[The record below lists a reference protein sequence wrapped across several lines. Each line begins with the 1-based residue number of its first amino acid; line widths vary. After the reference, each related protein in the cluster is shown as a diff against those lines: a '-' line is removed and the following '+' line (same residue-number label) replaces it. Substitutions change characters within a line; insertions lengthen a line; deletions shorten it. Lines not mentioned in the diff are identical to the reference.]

1 MADFTPEQMA
11 AIAKMVA
18 AGIAEGLK
26 QRAEAYVDAKRKAT
40 PDEQVKSD
48 AKVAKA
54 FAKAGYKDIV
64 LFNREQTLAAQG
76 STVTIL
82 TFNKWMEL
90 GRRPKEGEHA
100 LKFGRFRFFH
110 KSQTRIATVEERKEN
125 FQKMKDAIA
134 KNEAEKAAK
143 AGIAA

>member
-1 MADFTPEQMA
+1 MSFTPEQ
-11 AIAKMVA
+11 
-18 AGIAEGLK
+18 G
-26 QRAEAYVDAKRKAT
+26 
-40 PDEQVKSD
+40 KS
-48 AKVAKA
+48 V
-54 FAKAGYKDIV
+54 I
-64 LFNREQTLAAQG
+64 ETL
-76 STVTIL
+76 SYIKINWPE
-82 TFNKWMEL
+82 FNKWMEL